1 MGKFNPEQA
10 ALIIKNN
17 INPERWELI
26 AETESHLILLNRRG
40 RRRTIKKEVR
50 LSDARAN

>member
-1 MGKFNPEQA
+1 MGKFTPEQEE
-10 ALIIKNN
+10 LIIKNN

-26 AETESHLILLNRRG
+26 AETKEHLILLNRRG

-50 LSDARAN
+50 ANDARAD